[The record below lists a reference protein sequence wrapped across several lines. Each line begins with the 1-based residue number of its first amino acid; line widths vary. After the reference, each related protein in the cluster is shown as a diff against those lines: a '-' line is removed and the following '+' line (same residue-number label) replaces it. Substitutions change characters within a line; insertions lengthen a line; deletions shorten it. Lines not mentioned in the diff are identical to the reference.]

1 MSLNTLRAA
10 GFDAVIDFDDVTS
23 YERFKLLA
31 DLRAT
36 SVIGFNK
43 EPYKLYDHSIAF
55 LTATAIFPC
64 AINRW

>member
-43 EPYKLYDHSIAF
+43 EPYKLYD
-55 LTATAIFPC
+55 
-64 AINRW
+64 